1 MAEEKSWVLTDVGAN
16 VWKES
21 LFLGH
26 EDLGVPDCTVSKTR
40 LQGGLRSGVDLVEVT
55 NSELSFSILPTR
67 GMGLWKASCR
77 GIPVGWESPVK
88 GPVHPKWVDEGDRG
102 GLGWLKGFDECIV
115 RCGLDSNGS
124 PGEDV
129 IVDNNGNRVSV
140 DLTLHGK
147 IANLPAH
154 TLEVRSDPG
163 SGRVSVVGEVD
174 ESSLFL
180 PGLRLRSTVSTTPR
194 SNRLTVQDTITNL
207 KTTPSELELV
217 YHCNFG
223 RPFLGAGSK
232 LLAAVLEVAPRD
244 ARAVEGIG
252 EMDSYLA
259 PTPGYVEQVYFYDLA
274 AGESGRTLV
283 ALRDAAGDRA
293 VVLRFNKK
301 ELPHFT
307 QWKNTVGLSDGYV
320 TGLEPGTNYPNLKGF
335 EREKG
340 RVVVLPPGESYQCRL
355 ELEVCTSRDQVAA
368 VEAEVA
374 RIQGGRRPA
383 IHNRPHGK
391 YSPV

>member
-1 MAEEKSWVLTDVGAN
+1 MAEERSWVLTDVGAN

-26 EDLGVPDCTVSKTR
+26 EDLGVPDCTVSKTC

-55 NSELSFSILPTR
+55 KFRTLLLDPAHPWNGAVESLLPRDSGGLGVSGQGSGASQVGGRR
-67 GMGLWKASCR
+67 GTGA
-77 GIPVGWESPVK
+77 
-88 GPVHPKWVDEGDRG
+88 
-102 GLGWLKGFDECIV
+102 GLGWLKGFDECMV

-154 TLEVRSDPG
+154 YLQVRSDPE

-194 SNRLTVQDTITNL
+194 SNRLTIQDTITNL

-232 LLAAVLEVAPRD
+232 MLAAVREVAPRD

-252 EMDSYLA
+252 EIDTYLP
-259 PTPGYVEQVYFYDLA
+259 PTPGYVEQVYFHDLA
-274 AGESGRTLV
+274 EGASGRTLV
-283 ALRDAAGDRA
+283 ALRNAPGDRA

-301 ELPHFT
+301 ELPYFT
-307 QWKNTVGLSDGYV
+307 QWKNTVGLSEGYV
-320 TGLEPGTNYPNLKGF
+320 TGLEPGTNYPQSEGIRAGKGP
-335 EREKG
+335 R
-340 RVVVLPPGESYQCRL
+340 
-355 ELEVCTSRDQVAA
+355 
-368 VEAEVA
+368 
-374 RIQGGRRPA
+374 RRPA
-383 IHNRPHGK
+383 AGWEL
-391 YSPV
+391 PVRAGAGSLHQPGPGGGR